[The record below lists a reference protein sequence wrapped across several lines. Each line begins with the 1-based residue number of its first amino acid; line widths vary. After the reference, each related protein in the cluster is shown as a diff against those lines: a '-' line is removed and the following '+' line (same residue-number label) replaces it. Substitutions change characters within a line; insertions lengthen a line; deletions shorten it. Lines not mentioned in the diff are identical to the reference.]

1 MKKSLI
7 ALAAL
12 TAFAGAAS
20 AQSSVQIGGFL
31 DLGVGKYIGTGDKQ
45 VQDGGGVGG
54 SRLNFTIVEDLGGGM
69 KALAAMEHRLQP
81 DTGSAG
87 SSSQFWNAYSYVG
100 LSGGWG
106 RVMLGRF
113 YTAAFTQVQNTVDP
127 FAGDTVAA
135 LRPIAMHGAASL
147 GLGDVRFSNG
157 IRYDFTSGGLTAAFN
172 ISESG
177 KNQDG
182 SASATAVDKPWTA
195 AVSYAAG
202 PLYVG
207 LSYEDQ
213 AGTNDKLIQI
223 AGRYSIGALTLRG
236 GYSDGTLNNNFDA
249 KGWLIGAT
257 YGMGSH
263 LFKVGYAEADRDN
276 ASGTE
281 HKKFGIGYQYN
292 LSKRTFLYTNYAHDS
307 GSLYSGSSEKDG
319 YDFGIRHSF

>member
-31 DLGVGKYIGTGDKQ
+31 DLGVGKSIGTKDKGI
-45 VQDGGGVGG
+45 QDGGGVGG

-81 DTGSAG
+81 DVGMAG

-100 LSGGWG
+100 LSGGFG

-113 YTAAFTQVQNTVDP
+113 YTAAFTQVQNQVDP

-135 LRPIAMHGAASL
+135 LRSVAMHGGI

-177 KNQDG
+177 KAQDG
-182 SASATAVDKPWTA
+182 TASATNVDKPWTA

-202 PLYVG
+202 PLYVA
-207 LSYEDQ
+207 LSHENPGGDD
-213 AGTNDKLIQI
+213 DKLTQI
-223 AGRYSIGALTLRG
+223 GARYGIGALTLRG
-236 GYSDGTLNNNFDA
+236 GYSKGTLNTGGDS
-249 KGWLIGAT
+249 KGWLVGAT
-257 YGMGSH
+257 YGMGSS
-263 LFKVGYAEADRDN
+263 LFKVGYATANRNGGSAE
-276 ASGTE
+276 S
-281 HKKFGIGYQYN
+281 KKLGLGYQYN
-292 LSKRTFLYTNYAHDS
+292 LSKRTFLYADFARDSVPTTN
-307 GSLYSGSSEKDG
+307 KTG
-319 YDFGIRHSF
+319 YDFGIRHAF